1 MFAREH
7 LDEIGRVVNGGAT
20 GRDSVVQESWLRC
33 VNDYGLDPQRAGSAR
48 IVTEATL
55 RVHREQSQRLMS
67 IARNGLETLF
77 RQVMSPN
84 SRPTAI
90 IRKSHLLQRK

>member
-20 GRDSVVQESWLRC
+20 GRDSVVQKSWLRC
-33 VNDYGLDPQRAGSAR
+33 VNDYGLDPQRANSAR

-55 RVHREQSQRLMS
+55 RVHREQSQRLC
-67 IARNGLETLF
+67 RLLETG
-77 RQVMSPN
+77 
-84 SRPTAI
+84 SRNYSAWWLARTTFCCWQM
-90 IRKSHLLQRK
+90 RKA